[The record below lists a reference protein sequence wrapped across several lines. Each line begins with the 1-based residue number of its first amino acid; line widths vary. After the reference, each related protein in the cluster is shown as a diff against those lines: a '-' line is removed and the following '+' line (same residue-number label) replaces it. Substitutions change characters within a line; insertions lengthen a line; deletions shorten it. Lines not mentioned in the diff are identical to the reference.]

1 MKYLIANWKSTK
13 SIKDA
18 LLWVKEFNKLLI
30 NNKQV
35 VDKLNNGY
43 LKIIICPSYHL
54 IYIVR
59 EKIYKHKNIH
69 LGSQDCSFFEQ
80 GNYTGEVSAQ
90 NIKDIVEYSIV
101 GHSERRKYLKETDN
115 VIDQKISLLKDYS
128 IEPILCV
135 RDEKDQIPRGVN
147 LIAYEP
153 VYAISTGK
161 NENINDVISSKIKIN
176 PDKGYAFIY
185 GGSVYP
191 ENISQYSKSPD
202 VQGFLVGNASKDPVS
217 FLDIASKL

>member
-54 IYIVR
+54 IYIVK
-59 EKIYKHKNIH
+59 EKIHKHKNIH
-69 LGSQDCSFFEQ
+69 LGSQDCSFFDQ

-90 NIKDIVEYSIV
+90 NIKDIVDYSIV

-135 RDEKDQIPRGVN
+135 RDEKDQIPQGVN

-153 VYAISTGK
+153 VYAIGTGK

-176 PDKGYAFIY
+176 PDKGCVFIY
-185 GGSVYP
+185 GGSVNP
-191 ENISQYSKSPD
+191 ENISQYSKSPE
-202 VQGFLVGNASKDPVS
+202 VQGFLVGNASKDPKS